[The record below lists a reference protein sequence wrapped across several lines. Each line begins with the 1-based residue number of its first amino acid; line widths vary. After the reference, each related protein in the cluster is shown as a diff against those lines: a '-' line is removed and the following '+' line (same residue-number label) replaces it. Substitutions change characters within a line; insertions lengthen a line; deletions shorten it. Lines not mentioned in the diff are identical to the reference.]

1 MAQSKSIYFQCVHT
15 QECTQN
21 EHGQGNPCWME
32 QLWLPQPSSIKR
44 SSDRCRRQYFAHCWV
59 KGYWKGKLHV
69 IWARPLF
76 PVKESQRSPSE
87 TSQGSTTLVR
97 YCLLKWF
104 PNQPQL
110 WPPPAKNETVQQ
122 KECEGK
128 KNERSSSQQPFTCPQ
143 DAYMFMQQP
152 FASTPMPLT
161 QLQNTTDVTDD
172 QSQLKQISEVYS
184 SYSLIVLIILF
195 PHMTCSGPVH

>member
-76 PVKESQRSPSE
+76 PVKESQKSPSE
-87 TSQGSTTLVR
+87 TSQGSTTLKR
-97 YCLLKWF
+97 YCLLLISKST
-104 PNQPQL
+104 L
-110 WPPPAKNETVQQ
+110 TLATTCKNETVQQ

-128 KNERSSSQQPFTCPQ
+128 RMNEAPHNNHSHALKMPTCSCNNLSPQ
-143 DAYMFMQQP
+143 YQCH
-152 FASTPMPLT
+152 SLSCKT
-161 QLQNTTDVTDD
+161 QLMWQMISLN
-172 QSQLKQISEVYS
+172 SNRFLKYTQA
-184 SYSLIVLIILF
+184 
-195 PHMTCSGPVH
+195 TR